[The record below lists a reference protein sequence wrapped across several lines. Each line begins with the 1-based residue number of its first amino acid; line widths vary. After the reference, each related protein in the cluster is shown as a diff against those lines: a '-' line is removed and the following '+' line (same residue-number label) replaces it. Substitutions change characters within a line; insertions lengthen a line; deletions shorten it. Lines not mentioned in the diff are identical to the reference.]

1 MPKLW
6 TDTIEAHRL
15 AIREATL
22 DAAAALVAE
31 HGLRGVTMS
40 EIAEVTG
47 IGRATLYKYFPDV
60 ESILSAWHQR
70 EVGGHLAQL
79 VKVRDDEADPGR
91 RLEAVLTA
99 YARITH
105 QSRGRHEPEMAAL
118 LHRDEQVAGAEHQV
132 LGIFRDLLNEA
143 AEAGAVR
150 TDASADELARY
161 CLHALAAASG
171 LPSKAAVERLVTVT
185 LTGLQPG
192 ARGAS

>member
-6 TDTIEAHRL
+6 MDTIEAHRV
-15 AIREATL
+15 AIRQATL
-22 DAAAALVAE
+22 DAAADLVAE

-40 EIAEVTG
+40 KVAEVTG
-47 IGRATLYKYFPDV
+47 IGRATLYKYFPDL

-70 EVGGHLAQL
+70 EVGAHLAHL
-79 VKVRDDEADPGR
+79 AKARDQEADPRR

-118 LHRDEQVAGAEHQV
+118 LHRDEHVAIAQHQV
-132 LGIFRDLLNEA
+132 LGLFRDLTSAA
-143 AEAGAVR
+143 AEVGAVR
-150 TDASADELARY
+150 TDVSADELARY

-185 LTGLQPG
+185 LAGLAP
-192 ARGAS
+192 